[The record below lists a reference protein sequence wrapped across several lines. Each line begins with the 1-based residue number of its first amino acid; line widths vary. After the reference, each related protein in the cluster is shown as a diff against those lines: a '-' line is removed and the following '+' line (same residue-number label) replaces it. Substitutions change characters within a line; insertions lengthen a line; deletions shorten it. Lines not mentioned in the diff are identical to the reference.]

1 MSPPAPAPDHRPHL
15 DLRTAVI
22 AVLIGALTLGGV
34 VGGGLLAAGDTN
46 YAQPPTT
53 DRTRSPTPSD
63 SWAGGAARQW
73 STTIDAGAS
82 VFTTPDH
89 LFSVKTG
96 DDPRTS
102 TLTAYT
108 MNGSG
113 VTQAWTAAVD
123 TSADSVAVSGAEDN
137 PIYPSFL
144 LWGKNTLIHGR
155 TLYDITTGTTSD
167 VPWPTD
173 AVPVVAKDAVIACQQ
188 TTCAGYREGAAEPA
202 WSSTVHDAVQGS
214 PAQTDAAARI
224 TKMVDPNYTN
234 AVSLADAK
242 YVIIAYH
249 YVINIDTGQVVD
261 FSIPDDPPG
270 IYVIAYTDEGWTSI
284 STYYDV
290 MANSPTQWHLSFYG
304 PAGGDPTS
312 TQNAPDPL
320 TTSTY
325 PLYYPRTPTK
335 DDHRRMFLHHDY
347 STLAGSVTAAEED
360 KKLCVQKIEM
370 SNGTTIDVTGLDK
383 NAFPCLDQKTAAV
396 SDTAKVVTVGM
407 RQVTNAEPFSLMYN
421 TTTGEQVTFEGMDP
435 SSGAAFTTVSPKQII
450 GYSPADGTLI
460 SYTPKSDQ

>member
-1 MSPPAPAPDHRPHL
+1 M
-15 DLRTAVI
+15 VI
-22 AVLIGALTLGGV
+22 AVIVGALTLSGVV
-34 VGGGLLAAGDTN
+34 VGGRLIAGDVN
-46 YAQPPTT
+46 YARPPRVEENL
-53 DRTRSPTPSD
+53 DSDAPSD

-96 DDPRTS
+96 DDPQTS

-144 LWGKNTLIHGR
+144 LWTKNTLIHGR
-155 TLYDITTGTTSD
+155 TLYDITTGATSD
-167 VPWPTD
+167 APWPAD
-173 AVPVVAKDAVIACQQ
+173 AVPVVVKDEGVVVACQQ

-202 WSSTVHDAVQGS
+202 WSSTVHDAVPGS

-261 FSIPDDPPG
+261 FSVPDNPPG
-270 IYVIAYTDEGWTSI
+270 VYSIGHTDEGWSI
-284 STYYDV
+284 ASTYFDV
-290 MANSPTQWHLSFYG
+290 AAKSPTQWHLSFYG
-304 PAGGDPTS
+304 PAGGEPTS
-312 TQNAPDPL
+312 TQDTPDPPD
-320 TTSTY
+320 TTY

-347 STLAGSVTAAEED
+347 STLAGSVTAAEEN

-383 NAFPCLDQKTAAV
+383 NAFPCLEREATKV
-396 SDTAKVVTVGM
+396 STNGDVVMVGM
-407 RQVTNAEPFSLMYN
+407 RQVTNAVPFSLMYN
-421 TTTGEQVTFEGMDP
+421 AATGEQIAFEGMDP
-435 SSGAAFTTVSPKQII
+435 ASGATFTVAAPKQII
-450 GYSPADGTLI
+450 GYSPTDGTLTG
-460 SYTPKSDQ
+460 YTPTSSQ

>member
-1 MSPPAPAPDHRPHL
+1 MSPPAPGPGRRA
-15 DLRTAVI
+15 RTDPRTMVI
-22 AVLIGALTLGGV
+22 AVIVGALTLGGV
-34 VGGGLLAAGDTN
+34 VVGGRLIAGDVN
-46 YAQPPTT
+46 YARPP
-53 DRTRSPTPSD
+53 RAGKEAGTPSD
-63 SWAGGAARQW
+63 SWASGAARQW

-96 DDPRTS
+96 DDPQTS

-113 VTQAWTAAVD
+113 VTQAWTATMD
-123 TSADSVAVSGAEDN
+123 TSGDSVPADSSDSN

-155 TLYDITTGTTSD
+155 TLYDITTGATSD
-167 VPWPTD
+167 VPWPD
-173 AVPVVAKDAVIACQQ
+173 NAVPVVVNNEDIVIACQQ
-188 TTCAGYREGAAEPA
+188 TTCAGYREGVTEPA
-202 WSSTVHDAVQGS
+202 WSSPVHDAVKGLS
-214 PAQTDAAARI
+214 LKDADAAAGISKDGLNQTEPI
-224 TKMVDPNYTN
+224 TLGG
-234 AVSLADAK
+234 SK
-242 YVIIAYH
+242 YVVIAHH

-325 PLYYPRTPTK
+325 PLYYPSTPTK
-335 DDHRRMFLHHDY
+335 DDYRRIWLDRDY
-347 STLAGSVTAAEED
+347 STVVGAMIINGDED
-360 KKLCVQKIEM
+360 SCVQKIEM
-370 SNGTTIDVTGLDK
+370 SNGTTIDMSGLDK

-407 RQVTNAEPFSLMYN
+407 RQVTNAAPFSLMYN
-421 TTTGEQVTFEGMDP
+421 AATGEQITFEGMDP
-435 SSGAAFTTVSPKQII
+435 ANGATFTIAAPGQII
-450 GYSPADGTLI
+450 GYSPTDGTLAG
-460 SYTPKSDQ
+460 YTPASPR